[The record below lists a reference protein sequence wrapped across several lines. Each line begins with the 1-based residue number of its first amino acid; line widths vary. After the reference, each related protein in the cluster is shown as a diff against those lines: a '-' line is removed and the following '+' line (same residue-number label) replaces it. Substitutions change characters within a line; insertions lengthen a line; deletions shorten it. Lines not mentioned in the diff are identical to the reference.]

1 MNLKAIIEQDLQNV
15 FFNTNEFAEVH
26 FLDDKEIPIIIDED
40 EIQKRRIQAAEGTYV
55 GEKLVLVEA
64 KYFKRK
70 PVEGR
75 SLKLDHKE
83 YFIASCKEVDGI
95 FEITLGVNDSD

>member
-40 EIQKRRIQAAEGTYV
+40 EC
-55 GEKLVLVEA
+55 
-64 KYFKRK
+64 KYIDT
-70 PVEGR
+70 E
-75 SLKLDHKE
+75 LDIYE
-83 YFIASCKEVDGI
+83 E
-95 FEITLGVNDSD
+95 E

>member
-1 MNLKAIIEQDLQNV
+1 MNLKKIIEEDLQNV
-15 FFNTNEFAEVH
+15 FFNTNEFAEIHV
-26 FLDDKEIPIIIDED
+26 LDDKEVPIIIDED

-55 GEKLVLVEA
+55 GEKLVLIQS

-75 SLKLDHKE
+75 SLRLDHKE
-83 YFIASCKEVDGI
+83 YFIVSCKETDGI